1 MRALPGGQQASLEG
15 PFYKRCSSLGKAHV
29 AGRSIAKQW
38 TPVLSEIKQAPTLK
52 KGEDY
57 RGGLCNK
64 TFRRKNTYTVESTT
78 APSNVL
84 RMRPGPKQVR
94 FTIPFVKPYAA

>member
-1 MRALPGGQQASLEG
+1 MRAVPGGQQASLEG
-15 PFYKRCSSLGKAHV
+15 LIQAAWFKRKNDWSNLRCSL
-29 AGRSIAKQW
+29 R
-38 TPVLSEIKQAPTLK
+38 TPVLSDINQAPTLII
-52 KGEDY
+52 EV
-57 RGGLCNK
+57 GLCNK

>member
-1 MRALPGGQQASLEG
+1 MRAVPGGQQASLEG
-15 PFYKRCSSLGKAHV
+15 LIQAAWFKRKSDRGNYRCSL
-29 AGRSIAKQW
+29 R

-57 RGGLCNK
+57 RGGLCSK
-64 TFRRKNTYTVESTT
+64 TFRRKSTNRVESTT